1 MEWSNED
8 SMRDFISQAFQYTVY
23 MHDLSVLLNN
33 SNIGGKRYSGESS
46 ELCRWH
52 VYDFFEL
59 SWNDSTCKYLWQLC
73 YKPLSYLYYQ
83 GADRGFYSQGGG
95 GGGVIKVTE
104 KYLGNV
110 GGSHGGGFGLPQENF
125 EYEVL

>member
-1 MEWSNED
+1 M
-8 SMRDFISQAFQYTVY
+8 
-23 MHDLSVLLNN
+23 
-33 SNIGGKRYSGESS
+33 
-46 ELCRWH
+46 
-52 VYDFFEL
+52 
-59 SWNDSTCKYLWQLC
+59 
-73 YKPLSYLYYQ
+73 SYLYYQ
-83 GADRGFYSQGGG
+83 GADRGFFPRG